1 MKMFC
6 KSLREHVMEIINF
19 KKETMKL
26 LTKQQQ
32 KMKNQKSVIFVRKN
46 LKINMRKI
54 KNIAKLDII
63 VIQGNMEVLRI
74 A

>member
-6 KSLREHVMEIINF
+6 KSFREHVMEIINF
-19 KKETMKL
+19 KKETIKS

-46 LKINMRKI
+46 LKINI
-54 KNIAKLDII
+54 
-63 VIQGNMEVLRI
+63 
-74 A
+74 

>member
-19 KKETMKL
+19 KMETMKL

-46 LKINMRKI
+46 LKINM
-54 KNIAKLDII
+54 
-63 VIQGNMEVLRI
+63 
-74 A
+74 

>member
-6 KSLREHVMEIINF
+6 KSFREHVMEIINF

-46 LKINMRKI
+46 LKINMWKI

>member
-19 KKETMKL
+19 KKETIKL

-32 KMKNQKSVIFVRKN
+32 KIKYQKSVIFVRK
-46 LKINMRKI
+46 
-54 KNIAKLDII
+54 KN
-63 VIQGNMEVLRI
+63 
-74 A
+74 